1 MIECDWNVFL
11 KKKKKTTDADAT
23 LTENTTFQHTT
34 IQY

>member
-1 MIECDWNVFL
+1 MIECDWNVFFL
-11 KKKKKTTDADAT
+11 KKKTTDADAT